1 MPRWGRRSKTDY
13 SYLYG
18 KALDVIL
25 DGAIRNRGYGGDR
38 RTFPAEANLALLDLF
53 GERDRLALGDL
64 MDAHAVVVARTGRG
78 EGWSE
83 AFRADVVGNLIGW
96 GVHLGILTE
105 APSADGERGW
115 RLVERSPVYEII
127 GGRCVRV
134 RGLPDAEQVAMNR
147 KMASLARRRNTLARK
162 RADETRR
169 RVADLLDQIALVDS
183 TATVPDAW
191 LARIGEP
198 ARGMRVTE
206 ARGYILAAH
215 DEWPRGDQQ
224 LWVTEVKCAL
234 AAALR
239 NAAERCAA
247 EAADARL
254 AEDADAFEGL

>member
-1 MPRWGRRSKTDY
+1 M
-13 SYLYG
+13 
-18 KALDVIL
+18 
-25 DGAIRNRGYGGDR
+25 
-38 RTFPAEANLALLDLF
+38 
-53 GERDRLALGDL
+53 
-64 MDAHAVVVARTGRG
+64 
-78 EGWSE
+78 
-83 AFRADVVGNLIGW
+83 GNWIGW
-96 GVHLGILTE
+96 GVHLGVLAE

-115 RLVERSPVYEII
+115 HLAEREPVYDII
-127 GGRCVRV
+127 GGRTVRV
-134 RGLPDAEQVAMNR
+134 RGLPPDEQVAMNL
-147 KMASLARRRNTLARK
+147 KLAALARRRDTLARK

-206 ARGYILAAH
+206 AREYILSAH

-234 AAALR
+234 AAAGR
-239 NAAERCAA
+239 NAAERRAA
-247 EAADARL
+247 EAATARL